1 MKTLIS
7 ASIVALGLFTAS
19 AQAAPKDIWTEI
31 NETAPRSGTFE
42 DLSQTAPKSTFE
54 QLNET
59 APRSDG
65 VYGDLER
72 NAP

>member
-7 ASIVALGLFTAS
+7 ASIIALSLFATS

-31 NETAPRSGTFE
+31 NETAPRSTF
-42 DLSQTAPKSTFE
+42 DDSNRTAPKSTFE
-54 QLNET
+54 QLNDI

-65 VYGDLER
+65 VYGDLEKT
-72 NAP
+72 AP